1 MNSTPTFAR
10 IERPGEVDAR
20 EAQLAAEASLA
31 LACEQELAKM
41 GGRDALAED
50 EINYEA
56 ASKVSA
62 QIEIECAEDAEACGT
77 PEEAEYLRRVLVIA
91 PVPVRPRSRCMSHR
105 SPYDRVRAVHADP

>member
-1 MNSTPTFAR
+1 MAR
-10 IERPGEVDAR
+10 IERPGEVDAT

-77 PEEAEYLRRVLVIA
+77 PEEAEYLRRLLIALRFRVTRKRVLA
-91 PVPVRPRSRCMSHR
+91 TAL
-105 SPYDRVRAVHADP
+105 DRYTPK